1 VKFIDE
7 YRDPAAAAGFARA
20 LRRITTRP
28 WTLMEVCGG
37 QTHAIVKFGVDE
49 LLPPQV
55 ELVHGPGCPV
65 CVTPLELIEKAI
77 EIASLP
83 GVTFCSFGDMLR
95 VPGRTVDL
103 LTVKA
108 RGGDVRIVYSPLDAV
123 AIAREHP
130 DREVVFFAVGF
141 ETTAP
146 ANAMAVFQAAQLGL
160 KNFSLLVSHVL
171 VPPAMS
177 AILSSPNS
185 RVQGFLAAGHVC
197 SVMGFTEY
205 EPLAARYRVPIVVTG
220 FEPLDI
226 LHGVYLCVK
235 QLEEGRAEVENQY
248 TRAVRRDGNVPAQLL
263 MREVFQV
270 VPRKWRGVG
279 EIAESGLGL
288 AGPYAAYDA
297 ELRFGVAGHTADEP
311 TECCSGQIMQGL
323 MKPHECPAFGKRC
336 TPEHPLGATMVSSEG
351 ACAAYYRYR
360 RFKLPQDEEKVVV
373 NGN

>member
-1 VKFIDE
+1 VRFIDE
-7 YRDPAAAAGFARA
+7 YRDPKAAAGFARA
-20 LRRITTRP
+20 LGRITTRP

-37 QTHAIVKFGVDE
+37 QTHAIVKYGVDE
-49 LLPPQV
+49 LLPPEV

-77 EIASLP
+77 EIASRP

-130 DREVVFFAVGF
+130 EREVVFFAVGF

-177 AILSSPNS
+177 AILSSARS

-197 SVMGFTEY
+197 SIMGFTEY

-226 LHGVYLCVK
+226 LQGVYLCVK

-288 AGPYAAYDA
+288 AAPYAAFDA
-297 ELRFGVAGHTADEP
+297 ELRFGVASHTADEP

-323 MKPHECPAFGKRC
+323 MKPHECPAFGARC

-360 RFKLPQDEEKVVV
+360 RYQVPRDQDKVAA

>member
-1 VKFIDE
+1 MRFIDE
-7 YRDPAAAAGFARA
+7 YRDPEAAAGFARA

-49 LLPPQV
+49 LLPPEV

-146 ANAMAVFQAAQLGL
+146 ANAMAVFQAAQFGL
-160 KNFSLLVSHVL
+160 KNFTLLVSHVL

-177 AILSSPNS
+177 AILSSASS

-226 LHGVYLCVK
+226 LQGVYLCVK

-288 AGPYAAYDA
+288 AAAYAAFDA
-297 ELRFGVAGHTADEP
+297 EQRFGVASHTADEP

-323 MKPHECPAFGKRC
+323 MKPHECPAFGTRC

-360 RFKLPQDEEKVVV
+360 RIRVDHAGEVRTS
-373 NGN
+373 

>member
-1 VKFIDE
+1 MKFIDE
-7 YRDPAAAAGFARA
+7 YRDAGDAARYARA

-49 LLPPQV
+49 LLPPEV
-55 ELVHGPGCPV
+55 TLVHGPGCPV
-65 CVTPLELIEKAI
+65 CVTPLELIEKAL
-77 EIASLP
+77 EIAARP
-83 GVTFCSFGDMLR
+83 GVIFCSFGDMLR
-95 VPGRTVDL
+95 VPGQSHDL

-108 RGGDVRIVYSPLDAV
+108 RGGDVRIVYSPLDAL
-123 AIAREHP
+123 AIAERHP

-146 ANAMAVFQAAQLGL
+146 ANAMAVIQAANAGVT
-160 KNFSLLVSHVL
+160 NFSILVSHVL
-171 VPPAMS
+171 VPPAME
-177 AILSSPNS
+177 AILGSPDT

-197 SVMGFTEY
+197 TVMGFTEY
-205 EPLAARYRVPIVVTG
+205 EPLSRRYRVPIVVTG

-226 LHGVYLCVK
+226 LQGVYMCVK

-248 TRAVRRDGNVPAQLL
+248 ARAVRRDGNVPAQQAVA
-263 MREVFQV
+263 EVFRV

-279 EIAESGLGL
+279 EIPASGLGL
-288 AGPYAAYDA
+288 RLRYAAFDA
-297 ELRFGVAGHTADEP
+297 EARFGLADRTTEEP
-311 TECCSGQIMQGL
+311 AECISGLIMQGL
-323 MKPHECPAFGKRC
+323 RKPPDCPAFGTRC

-360 RFKLPQDEEKVVV
+360 RLPVDAIRAK
-373 NGN
+373 GASDGW